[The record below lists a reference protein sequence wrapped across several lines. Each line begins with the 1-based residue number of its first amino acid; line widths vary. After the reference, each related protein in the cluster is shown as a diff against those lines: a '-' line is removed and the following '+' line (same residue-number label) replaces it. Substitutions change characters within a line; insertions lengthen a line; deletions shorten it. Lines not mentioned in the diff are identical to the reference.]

1 MKFQIDNFDG
11 AGLRDYTAAIDGV
24 HLPKVVRKLNQPSE
38 LRVNLVA
45 MAPDFVVPVAGARVL
60 LGRTNGQD
68 VFTGY
73 LTQAPAFEYL
83 GWGGQGPAYRY
94 SLMAQSD
101 EVLLDQKRVPDIVP
115 FVERSAGSALRQLT
129 EDLMGSAIDL
139 SAAQNL
145 DNVAGYAGDP
155 QKTWSQHAAELAV
168 QARACYRLEN
178 GALSFAPLG
187 ANVYTLSESDA
198 HFSPQG
204 LKLAVTNAV
213 VNDVTVIGEMEP
225 EAYVKDYFVGDGLT
239 TKFYLSQ
246 SPFQKTSK
254 TILDE
259 EYTEAALEPAL
270 WNVTDPAGVVS
281 ISSGKLQI
289 AGGTGVDGAT
299 TVQLVEQVELGGA
312 TLLQHGDVL
321 FNAASSGVIGGLYPG
336 AVSIAGC
343 LAGFQITPNGS
354 QSNIQALIN
363 GAATGPVMTTVSGH
377 HYVCTT
383 RIYSQEIFRQQQTF
397 HSAAHAAGAG
407 FGGATVAAQVRLVL
421 EVHEIDPLN
430 PATGVAPSTVLWD
443 NVMTTAPGFCTYAL
457 IDAANLQCAVAFTRI
472 LEVPNAEVRSALPGQ
487 GFTTRL
493 VGDLKE
499 GAECTVTPS
508 DTLEFYTEYVPA
520 ANEQIEVHYRGR
532 DRALAWVTNPASIA
546 AEAYEIDDGT
556 RAAVR
561 HIKLPLARTDADC
574 ENAALAILE
583 DSASASWTGEYQTW
597 SDFLPGGASDI
608 FPGDGLSIDL
618 PSCSAAFS
626 AVVREVQIAVEDL
639 EGEHSIYQIRFAQA
653 ADTAL
658 GFDFEAAKI
667 KPPLVVTPF
676 ANAQIGNWYLAD
688 LTAAQITQATS
699 TTISIDAGTAPPAG
713 GGIEVRWSDFGWGP
727 GNERNLI
734 GRFTTQTFTV
744 PRLSQIQDC
753 YLQQYDASTPPKY
766 SRYTAALHVD
776 YPL

>member
-11 AGLRDYTAAIDGV
+11 AGLRDYTSVIDGT

-45 MAPDFVVPVAGARVL
+45 STPDFVVPVAGARVL

-68 VFTGY
+68 VFTGN

-83 GWGGQGPAYRY
+83 GWGGQGPVYRY
-94 SLMAQSD
+94 SLVAKSD

-129 EDLMGSAIDL
+129 QDLMGSSIDL
-139 SAAQNL
+139 SAVQNL
-145 DNVAGYAGDP
+145 DLLAGYAADP
-155 QKTWSQHAAELAV
+155 QKNWSQHAAELAV
-168 QARACYRLEN
+168 QARASYRLQN
-178 GALSFAPLG
+178 AALSFAPVG
-187 ANVYTLSESDA
+187 ATVYPLNASDPT
-198 HFSPQG
+198 FSPQG
-204 LKLAVTNAV
+204 LKLAVANSV

-246 SPFQKTSK
+246 TPFQKTSK

-259 EYTEAALEPAL
+259 EYTEAVLDAAL
-270 WNVTDPAGVVS
+270 WSVSDPAKAVS
-281 ISSGKLQI
+281 ISGGKLQI

-312 TLLQHGDVL
+312 AVLQHGDVL
-321 FNAASSGVIGGLYPG
+321 FNAASSGVVGGLYPG
-336 AVSIAGC
+336 SVSIADC

-377 HYVCTT
+377 HYVFTT

-407 FGGATVAAQVRLVL
+407 FGGAAVAAQVRLVL

-430 PATGVAPSTVLWD
+430 PATEVAPSTVLWD
-443 NVMTTAPGFCTYAL
+443 NVMATAPGYCTYAL
-457 IDAANLQCAVAFTRI
+457 INAANLQCAVAFTRI

-487 GFTTRL
+487 GFCTRL
-493 VGDLKE
+493 VGALKD
-499 GAECTVTPS
+499 GAECTLTSS
-508 DTLEFYTEYVPA
+508 DTLEFFSEYVPA
-520 ANEQIEVHYRGR
+520 ANQQIEVHYRGR

-546 AEAYEIDDGT
+546 AEAHEIDDGV

-583 DSASASWTGEYQTW
+583 DSASVTWTGEYQTW
-597 SDFLPGGASDI
+597 SDFLPGAASDI
-608 FPGDGLSIDL
+608 FPGDGLSVSV
-618 PSCSAAFS
+618 PSCGAGFS
-626 AVVREVQIAVEDL
+626 AVVREVQIAVRDL
-639 EGEHSIYQIRFAQA
+639 DGEHSVYQILFEQA
-653 ADTAL
+653 ADPALALEFQAATIKTAL
-658 GFDFEAAKI
+658 
-667 KPPLVVTPF
+667 VVSEFT
-676 ANAQIGNWYLAD
+676 NAQIGNSYVAD
-688 LTAAQITQATS
+688 LTAAEITQVTS
-699 TTISIDAGTAPPAG
+699 TTVNIDAGTAPPAG
-713 GGIEVRWSDFGWGP
+713 GGIEARWSDSGWGA
-727 GNERNLI
+727 GNDRNLI
-734 GRFTTQTFTV
+734 GRFTTQTFTI
-744 PRLSQIQDC
+744 PRLSKVQDC
-753 YLQQYDASTPPKY
+753 YLQQYDASTTPKY